1 MREITTLECDCE
13 RERKRNKGRERD
25 NDSRERPENTRE
37 SVRGRVRD
45 PKECHIIVW
54 KAGERES
61 E

>member
-1 MREITTLECDCE
+1 MRE
-13 RERKRNKGRERD
+13 KD
-25 NDSRERPENTRE
+25 NIVCKARGESESE

-45 PKECHIIVW
+45 PKEYHIIVW